1 MITNISNII
10 EMEYNSSNS
19 LSFESFVKGFCMK
32 DLVDVDI
39 RVRYA
44 ETDQMGVAY
53 YANYLV
59 WFEVGRSEFCRK
71 RGFRYADLEALGYK
85 LVVTDV
91 HCKYRNSARYDE
103 AVIVRTRLKGVNK
116 RMITFGYQILRKDR
130 EEVIA
135 EGETR
140 HICVDSKGKTKSLPE
155 NFLVCLT
162 A

>member
-1 MITNISNII
+1 
-10 EMEYNSSNS
+10 
-19 LSFESFVKGFCMK
+19 MK
-32 DLVDVDI
+32 DAIDSDI

-59 WFEVGRSEFCRK
+59 WFEVGRSEFCRR
-71 RGFRYADLEALGYK
+71 RGFRYVDLEALGYK

-91 HCKYRNSARYDE
+91 QCRYRNSARYDE
-103 AVIVRTRLKGVNK
+103 TIIVRTRLQGVNK
-116 RMITFGYQILRKDR
+116 RMITFGYQILRKNQ

-140 HICVDSKGKTKSLPE
+140 HICVDSNGKTKSLPE
-155 NFLVCLT
+155 KFLVCLT
-162 A
+162 G

>member
-1 MITNISNII
+1 
-10 EMEYNSSNS
+10 
-19 LSFESFVKGFCMK
+19 MK
-32 DLVDVDI
+32 DIADVEI

-85 LVVTDV
+85 LVVSDV
-91 HCKYRNSARYDE
+91 NCRYRNPARYDE
-103 AVIVRTRLKGVNK
+103 AIMVRTRLKGVNK
-116 RMITFGYQILRKDR
+116 RMITFGYQILRKDQ

-140 HICVDSKGKTKSLPE
+140 HICVDSNGKAKSIPE
-155 NFLVCLT
+155 KFLACLT
-162 A
+162 G

>member
-1 MITNISNII
+1 M
-10 EMEYNSSNS
+10 NS
-19 LSFESFVKGFCMK
+19 EACMK
-32 DLVDVDI
+32 DIVDVDI

-59 WFEVGRSEFCRK
+59 WFEVGRSEFCRE

-85 LVVTDV
+85 LVVSDV
-91 HCKYRNSARYDE
+91 NCRYRGSARYDE
-103 AVIVRTRLKGVNK
+103 TVMVRTRLKGANK
-116 RMITFGYQILRKDR
+116 RMITFEYQILRKGQK

-140 HICVDSKGKTKSLPE
+140 HICVDSNRKTKSLPE
-155 NFLVCLT
+155 KFLVCLT
-162 A
+162 G

>member
-1 MITNISNII
+1 MGD
-10 EMEYNSSNS
+10 M
-19 LSFESFVKGFCMK
+19 
-32 DLVDVDI
+32 VDCEI

-59 WFEVGRSEFCRK
+59 WFEVGRSEFCRN

-91 HCKYRNSARYDE
+91 NCRYRNSARYDE
-103 AVIVRTRLKGVNK
+103 TVIVRTRLKGVNK
-116 RMITFGYQILRKDR
+116 RMITFGYQILRKDS
-130 EEVIA
+130 EELIA

-140 HICVDSKGKTKSLPE
+140 HICVDSKGKTKSLPGE
-155 NFLVCLT
+155 FMDCL
-162 A
+162 AG

>member
-1 MITNISNII
+1 M
-10 EMEYNSSNS
+10 
-19 LSFESFVKGFCMK
+19 MK
-32 DLVDVDI
+32 DAVDIDI

-59 WFEVGRSEFCRK
+59 WFEVGRSELCRK

-91 HCKYRNSARYDE
+91 HCRYRNSAKYDE
-103 AVIVRTRLKGVNK
+103 TVVVRTWLKGMNK
-116 RMITFGYQILRKDR
+116 RMITFGYQILRKDK

-135 EGETR
+135 GGETR
-140 HICVDSKGKTKSLPE
+140 HICVDSNGKTKSLPE
-155 NFLVCLT
+155 KFLVCL
-162 A
+162 AS

>member
-1 MITNISNII
+1 MTKEI
-10 EMEYNSSNS
+10 
-19 LSFESFVKGFCMK
+19 
-32 DLVDVDI
+32 VDVDI

-59 WFEVGRSEFCRK
+59 WFEVGRSEFCRE

-85 LVVTDV
+85 LVVSDV
-91 HCKYRNSARYDE
+91 NCRYRNSARYDE
-103 AVIVRTRLKGVNK
+103 TVIVRTRLKGVNK
-116 RMITFGYQILRKDR
+116 RMITFGYEILRKEQ

-140 HICVDSKGKTKSLPE
+140 HICVDSTRKTKSLPE
-155 NFLVCLT
+155 KFLGCLT
-162 A
+162 G

>member
-1 MITNISNII
+1 MNDI
-10 EMEYNSSNS
+10 
-19 LSFESFVKGFCMK
+19 
-32 DLVDVDI
+32 VDVEI

-59 WFEVGRSEFCRK
+59 WFEVGRSEFCRT
-71 RGFRYADLEALGYK
+71 RGFRYIDLEALGYK

-91 HCKYRNSARYDE
+91 NCRYRNSARYDE
-103 AVIVRTRLKGVNK
+103 TVIVRTRLKGVNK
-116 RMITFGYQILRKDR
+116 RMITFRYQILRKDQ

-140 HICVDSKGKTKSLPE
+140 HICVDSNGKTKSLPE
-155 NFLVCLT
+155 KFLVCLT
-162 A
+162 G

>member
-1 MITNISNII
+1 
-10 EMEYNSSNS
+10 
-19 LSFESFVKGFCMK
+19 MK
-32 DLVDVDI
+32 DLVDVEI

-59 WFEVGRSEFCRK
+59 WFEVGRSEFCRA
-71 RGFRYADLEALGYK
+71 RGFRYIDLEALGYK

-91 HCKYRNSARYDE
+91 NCRYRNSARYDE
-103 AVIVRTRLKGVNK
+103 TVIVRTRLKGVNK
-116 RMITFGYQILRKDR
+116 RMITFRYQILRKDQ

-140 HICVDSKGKTKSLPE
+140 HICVDSNSKTKSLPE
-155 NFLVCLT
+155 KFLVCLT
-162 A
+162 G

>member
-1 MITNISNII
+1 
-10 EMEYNSSNS
+10 
-19 LSFESFVKGFCMK
+19 MK
-32 DLVDVDI
+32 DTVDIDI

-59 WFEVGRSEFCRK
+59 WFEVGRSELCRK

-91 HCKYRNSARYDE
+91 HCRYRSSVKYDE
-103 AVIVRTRLKGVNK
+103 TVIVRTWLKGVNK
-116 RMITFGYQILRKDR
+116 RMITFGYQILREDR

-140 HICVDSKGKTKSLPE
+140 HICVDSNGKTKSLPE
-155 NFLVCLT
+155 KFLVCL
-162 A
+162 AG